1 MNEILVVSLLGM
13 TIAAIGFQFYYFK
26 KKMEEN
32 AKELKHLKAVVNKI
46 SVDFMIERMLDTP
59 NKDQF
64 KKNALNMGEKI
75 FEFLKR
81 KYSIEATTF
90 MEMKKILE
98 ESDSVPEEEKEEI
111 LEFLENMIYLEY
123 SPKGISPRRREKMKE
138 ILMKMVRKIGGP
150 NV

>member
-1 MNEILVVSLLGM
+1 MYDALTLSILGILVLGLGG
-13 TIAAIGFQFYYFK
+13 IFYYL
-26 KKMEEN
+26 KKMIEEN
-32 AKELKHLKAVVNKI
+32 QKELKHLKAVVNKI

-59 NKDQF
+59 NKEQF

-75 FEFLKR
+75 FEFLKK

-90 MEMKKILE
+90 MEMKKKLE
-98 ESDSVPEEEKEEI
+98 ETDSIPPEEKEEI
-111 LEFLENMIYLEY
+111 MEFLENMIYLEY
-123 SPKGISPRRREKMKE
+123 SPKGVTPRRREKMKE